1 MESYTVP
8 VQIISKRS
16 YVTTM
21 SAIQGCTA
29 VIDSH
34 IQLQRAD
41 FAGIG
46 YGCLVHIGM

>member
-29 VIDSH
+29 VIDNYKGE
-34 IQLQRAD
+34 ILQE
-41 FAGIG
+41 
-46 YGCLVHIGM
+46 LVMDA